1 MINLE
6 ELLGTIA
13 INIKKR
19 GLVNCEFEKSVKH
32 LNLGIS
38 DYTYNLDIE
47 FFAENKGKI
56 KFTFI
61 TWDETEVEVSDIS
74 LNEDDLF
81 ETQITSY
88 RFFDLNET
96 EFMSKVSSSLDN
108 IYYIQKHYS
117 ELVKINYQ
125 NRRKQEIEKDFT
137 NGTVWSSIY
146 T

>member
-13 INIKKR
+13 CNIEEK
-19 GLVNCEFEKSVKH
+19 GLVHCVFEKYLKH

-38 DYTYNLDIE
+38 DYTYHLDIE
-47 FFAENKGKI
+47 FFVGNKGKI
-56 KFTFI
+56 RVNFI
-61 TWDETEVEVSDIS
+61 TWDEVEVKVSDVS
-74 LNEDDLF
+74 LNENDLLD
-81 ETQITSY
+81 TQSTSY

-96 EFMSKVSSSLDN
+96 EFLSKVSSSLDN
-108 IYYIQKHYS
+108 IYYIQRHYS

-137 NGTVWSSIY
+137 DETV
-146 T
+146 